1 MKFTLSPAIQPLS
14 QWSKRGWL
22 AILPIALSLFSLAV
36 VEPALAEEQLLRTIT
51 VSGQGMESVQTSL
64 TEVRLGVEAQ
74 GETAEEVQQEVAQRS
89 NAVVELLRS
98 RSVSKLQTTGINLN
112 PVYDYANDRR
122 RIIGYAASNTV
133 SFEIA
138 TDRAG
143 TILDDAVNAGATR
156 IDGIRFIASDEAI
169 AQAQQAALQEATG
182 AALDQADAVLAALG
196 MTRREVVNIQVNG
209 ANPPQPIFF
218 DANVMQRAEAAS
230 SAPSPVIGGEQEV
243 QASVTLQISY

>member
-1 MKFTLSPAIQPLS
+1 MKFALSPSVSMLPQLP
-14 QWSKRGWL
+14 QRGLL
-22 AILPIALSLFSLAV
+22 AILPIALSLLSLTA

-51 VSGQGMESVQTSL
+51 VSGQGTESVQTSL

-74 GETAEEVQQEVAQRS
+74 GETAEEVQQEVARRS

-98 RSVSKLQTTGINLN
+98 RNVSQLQTTGVNLN
-112 PVYDYANDRR
+112 PLYDYSNNRQ

-156 IDGIRFIASDEAI
+156 IDGIRFVASDEAI
-169 AQAQQAALQEATG
+169 AQAQQVALREATE

-196 MTRREVVNIQVNG
+196 LNRREVVNVQVNG

-218 DANVMQRAEAAS
+218 DASVMQRAEAAS

-243 QASVTLQISY
+243 QAAVTLQISY